1 MLMTA
6 TPQNVSGISHAAR
19 RSFRCAAAPP
29 CEKNLAMRR
38 VSLAV
43 LAVVLLVHPA
53 LGQRASKQTIFV
65 FHSDEFWL
73 NLHHFLYV
81 LGRAENKTRDSSRTA
96 VVKAPNDQQQGV
108 GETWRSGTCGV
119 A

>member
-53 LGQRASKQTIFV
+53 LGQRTSKQTIFV
-65 FHSDEFWL
+65 FHNDEFWL

-81 LGRAENKTRDSSRTA
+81 LGRAENKTRDSSRMA

-119 A
+119 